1 MSKRRCLERER
12 EQIFGQTAGLFRG
25 IVVCGRKKVDGS
37 LTLSAAVYRIR
48 HREIVEGVVTH
59 RSHHRAGEKIDVAD
73 QKRDKDLE
81 KRKMFHKIVLC

>member
-25 IVVCGRKKVDGS
+25 IVVCGRKKVHGS
-37 LTLSAAVYRIR
+37 LTLSAAVHHVRNGRI
-48 HREIVEGVVTH
+48 GAAFY